1 MRRGEFIRNGWA
13 LAMPAPKGLHVEI
26 GWSAIDDG
34 RPLSLNSCIANL
46 GFDAKLTPFA
56 QAA

>member
-1 MRRGEFIRNGWA
+1 MGYLLTREAVMAGVSHRTFTKDVRA
-13 LAMPAPKGLHVEI
+13 KRLVAQL
-26 GWSAIDDG
+26 
-34 RPLSLNSCIANL
+34 ANL

>member
-1 MRRGEFIRNGWA
+1 
-13 LAMPAPKGLHVEI
+13 LASRFLVFAARLV
-26 GWSAIDDG
+26 AQ
-34 RPLSLNSCIANL
+34 LANL